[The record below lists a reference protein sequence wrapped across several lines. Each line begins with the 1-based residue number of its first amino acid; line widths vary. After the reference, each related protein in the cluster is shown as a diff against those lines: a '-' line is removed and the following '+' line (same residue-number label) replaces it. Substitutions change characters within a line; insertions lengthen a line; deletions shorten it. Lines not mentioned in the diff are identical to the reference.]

1 MRCNT
6 SIQAMENVQARSRSH
21 SVTGELF
28 SVGARSGF
36 VRVLVLW
43 QDGIGVVKVRSLRRF
58 ARNVES
64 RTRSLHLFAPRSEF
78 QARSL
83 RLFAQ
88 PFEFRARSLRRFAR
102 SAEFRARS
110 FWFEMRSLR
119 LFAQPFEFRAR
130 SRVFCC
136 KRLES
141 SDRTLPKHNPPIT
154 QNHRCVTR
162 CDRQG
167 CSRPLAENATEK
179 LHSVVQCSHEDI
191 DLVMGVV
198 EI

>member
-88 PFEFRARSLRRFAR
+88 PFEFRARS
-102 SAEFRARS
+102 
-110 FWFEMRSLR
+110 
-119 LFAQPFEFRAR
+119 
-130 SRVFCC
+130 RVFCC